1 MNYVNLWIMKKLT
14 FADQVLLEYKNLI
27 DKAIAYKD
35 DSIES
40 ILQIASK
47 DSDVSM
53 SMFDLID
60 AYAYMAQI

>member
-1 MNYVNLWIMKKLT
+1 MKKLT
-14 FADQVLLEYKNLI
+14 FADQILLEYKNLI

-40 ILQIASK
+40 ILQIASQ

>member
-1 MNYVNLWIMKKLT
+1 MKKLT
-14 FADQVLLEYKNLI
+14 FADQILLEYKNLI
-27 DKAIAYKD
+27 DQAIAYKD

-40 ILQIASK
+40 ILKIASQ

>member
-1 MNYVNLWIMKKLT
+1 MKKLT
-14 FADQVLLEYKNLI
+14 FANQILLEYKNLI
-27 DKAIAYKD
+27 DQAIAYKD

-40 ILQIASK
+40 ILKIASQ